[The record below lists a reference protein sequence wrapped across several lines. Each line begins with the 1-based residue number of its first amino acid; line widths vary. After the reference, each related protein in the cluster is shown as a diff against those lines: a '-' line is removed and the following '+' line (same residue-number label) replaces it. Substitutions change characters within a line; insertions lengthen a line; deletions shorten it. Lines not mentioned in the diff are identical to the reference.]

1 MMKFRRVPSARGKL
15 PRIMGSTARNQLR
28 VGVVGC
34 GFWARFQIQAW
45 SEVEGVRVT
54 GLNSLRRSDA
64 EAALS
69 LAPGAE
75 VYDRVVEL
83 AAQVDLVDI
92 IASVPAH
99 RPLVETL
106 LPLGVPVVCQKP
118 LGATIDECESMT
130 KLAKETGTWLAVHE
144 NWRYQAPFRAIKDVL
159 EAGEIGAVHRARLTF
174 SCSFD
179 VFLNQPALATAERF
193 IVSDVGCH
201 VLDTVRYLFGEAA
214 ELFALNSRV
223 NPAIAGEDVSTIL
236 LRMESGAHV
245 TVELSYASPLED
257 ESFPATYLLVEG
269 KSGSLRLGPNNDLSV
284 YVDGVIRQETILAPV
299 YDWVDPRYA
308 LVQSSIVACH
318 RDLVR
323 ALGAGESAATSAA
336 DNLRTMRLVEAAYL
350 SAASGLAIAI

>member
-1 MMKFRRVPSARGKL
+1 MKFRPDPLARGKL
-15 PRIMGSTARNQLR
+15 PRIMGSTAQNLLR

-54 GLNSLRRSDA
+54 ALNSLHRSEA
-64 EAALS
+64 EAAVA
-69 LAPGAE
+69 LAPSAD
-75 VYDRVVEL
+75 VYDLVEDL
-83 AAQVDLVDI
+83 AAQVDLIDI

-99 RPLVETL
+99 QPLVETL
-106 LPLGVPVVCQKP
+106 LPLGVPIVCQKP
-118 LGATIDECESMT
+118 LGATIEECEAMT

-159 EAGEIGAVHRARLTF
+159 DAGEIGPVHRARLTF

-179 VFLNQPALATAERF
+179 VFANQPALATAERF

-201 VLDTVRYLFGEAA
+201 VLDTVRYLFGEAT
-214 ELFALNSRV
+214 ELFALNARV
-223 NPAIAGEDVSTIL
+223 NPNIAGEDVSTIL

-257 ESFPATYLLVEG
+257 ENFPSTYVLIEG
-269 KSGSLRLGPNNDLSV
+269 KSGSLRLGPNHELRV
-284 YVDGVIRQETILAPV
+284 FAGGVIREETISSPV
-299 YDWVDPRYA
+299 YSWVDPRYA

-318 RDLVR
+318 LDLVR
-323 ALGAGESAATSAA
+323 ALRAGAPAATSAA
-336 DNLRTMRLVEAAYL
+336 DNLRTMQLVEAAYS
-350 SAASGLAIAI
+350 SAASGLAITI